1 MGKSVQYSRRF
12 LLASLLSSVAGRA
25 LANAPLSSMRPKP
38 RATGYQPRQAT
49 PVEDVISASGLTG
62 KVGFVVADAKT
73 GKILESRNPV
83 LSLPPASVTK
93 SVTALYAL
101 DALGSAHQFRTRLI
115 ADGSISNGR
124 LRGNLILSGGGDPTL
139 DTDGLG
145 ELARQLKAAGVREIS
160 GKFLVHSGSLP
171 TITEIDPDQPDH
183 VSYNPAIG
191 GLNLNFN
198 RVHFEWK
205 RVSGKYSVV
214 MDARARKFRPQVAIA
229 KMRVVDRALP
239 VYTYSS
245 NGGRDQWTVAKAA
258 LGKGLKDL
266 CHIKF
271 RLSNG

>member
-38 RATGYQPRQAT
+38 RASGYQPRQAT

-145 ELARQLKAAGVREIS
+145 
-160 GKFLVHSGSLP
+160 
-171 TITEIDPDQPDH
+171 
-183 VSYNPAIG
+183 
-191 GLNLNFN
+191 
-198 RVHFEWK
+198 
-205 RVSGKYSVV
+205 
-214 MDARARKFRPQVAIA
+214 
-229 KMRVVDRALP
+229 
-239 VYTYSS
+239 
-245 NGGRDQWTVAKAA
+245 
-258 LGKGLKDL
+258 
-266 CHIKF
+266 
-271 RLSNG
+271 LSNR